1 MIPLE
6 IHTQSINMKYIK
18 CCGLGLLLCYWNP
31 TSVIIWLSAALF
43 IYYICKSLIG
53 CAFECAKVIP
63 PCFAHCVLSF
73 VCVSSSGWCD
83 RGAFCLRDG
92 VGSKHRSGQEL
103 YVALLRER
111 TAAGHIQDHSMGVW
125 TTVSIHTSLLI
136 WNISQKKKVYSH
148 KSVIALSV
156 FCE

>member
-1 MIPLE
+1 MI
-6 IHTQSINMKYIK
+6 
-18 CCGLGLLLCYWNP
+18 
-31 TSVIIWLSAALF
+31 VILSAALLF
-43 IYYICKSLIG
+43 YYIYNSLIG
-53 CAFECAKVIP
+53 CAFECAKVIS

-125 TTVSIHTSLLI
+125 TTVSFHKPLLI
-136 WNISQKKKVYSH
+136 
-148 KSVIALSV
+148 
-156 FCE
+156 